1 MRESSYKAYPFL
13 AAIRPDRADKQAVRI
28 RESGGEQGNPVVNE
42 TGEPVYETRQEEF
55 GTLLVLSVCGFQ
67 HEQYLILWDVLGI
80 ASQWSRP

>member
-13 AAIRPDRADKQAVRI
+13 AAIRPDRADKQAVCI
-28 RESGGEQGNPVVNE
+28 RESGGEQGNQVVFE
-42 TGEPVYETRQEEF
+42 HGLHL

-67 HEQYLILWDVLGI
+67 HEPYLILWDVLGI

>member
-28 RESGGEQGNPVVNE
+28 RESGGEKGNPVVFE
-42 TGEPVYETRQEEF
+42 HGLHL

-67 HEQYLILWDVLGI
+67 HESYLILWDVLGI
-80 ASQWSRP
+80 AS